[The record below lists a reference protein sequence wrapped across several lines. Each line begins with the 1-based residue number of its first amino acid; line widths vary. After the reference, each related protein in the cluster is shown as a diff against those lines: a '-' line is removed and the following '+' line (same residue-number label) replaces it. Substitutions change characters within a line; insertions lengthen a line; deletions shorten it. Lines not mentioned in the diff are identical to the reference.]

1 MKRGDI
7 IFVDFD
13 PTKGHEQAGAR
24 PALVLSP
31 AAFNRMA
38 GLAFVVPITNRV
50 RGFPFETPLSGT
62 RTTGVV
68 LCHQGRTIDT
78 KARRCKVV
86 EQAPQSVVADALAR
100 VRAILA

>member
-7 IFVDFD
+7 VFVDFD

-31 AAFNRMA
+31 ASFNRMT
-38 GLAFVVPITNRV
+38 GLALVVPITSRV
-50 RGFPFETPLSGT
+50 RNFPFEAPLVGT
-62 RTTGVV
+62 RTTGVA
-68 LCHQGRTIDT
+68 LCHQARTIDT
-78 KARRCKVV
+78 RARRCKVV
-86 EQAPQSVVADALAR
+86 ESAPDAVVADALAR